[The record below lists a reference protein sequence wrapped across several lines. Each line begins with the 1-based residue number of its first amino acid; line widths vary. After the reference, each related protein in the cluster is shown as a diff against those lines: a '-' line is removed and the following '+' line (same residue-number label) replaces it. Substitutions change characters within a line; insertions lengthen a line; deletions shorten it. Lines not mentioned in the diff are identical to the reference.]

1 MALTDPYL
9 QIDDVTFG
17 YSSRVILDDVNLSF
31 GRGQVVAIMGGD
43 GELAGQF
50 VVLSTVASV
59 VTIFLWVY
67 FLNSI
72 GWLA

>member
-1 MALTDPYL
+1 
-9 QIDDVTFG
+9 
-17 YSSRVILDDVNLSF
+17 
-31 GRGQVVAIMGGD
+31 MGGD